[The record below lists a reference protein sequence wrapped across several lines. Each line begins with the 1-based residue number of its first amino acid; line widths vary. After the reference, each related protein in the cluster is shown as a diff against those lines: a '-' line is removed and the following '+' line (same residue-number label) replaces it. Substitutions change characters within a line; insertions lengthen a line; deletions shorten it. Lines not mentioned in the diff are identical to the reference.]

1 MSSKPDFGTLYD
13 YDTAEEIGPATEEQ
27 MLRSLAAARIDN
39 GRGVIQGPAHIR
51 YAHDGTPYYAERLC
65 WVGDILPEQSQ
76 RSREEELRAKL
87 REPRVQLERS
97 DPVPARCRNCG
108 RITSMHDDAA
118 CEEVTRIQGL
128 AP

>member
-1 MSSKPDFGTLYD
+1 MNFPMPDFGTLYD
-13 YDTAEEIGPATEEQ
+13 YNTAEEIGPATEEQ

-51 YAHDGTPYYAERLC
+51 YAHDGTLYYAERLC
-65 WVGDILPEQSQ
+65 WVGDIPPEQSH
-76 RSREEELRAKL
+76 RNREEELYA
-87 REPRVQLERS
+87 
-97 DPVPARCRNCG
+97 PVPARCGNCG

-118 CEEVTRIQGL
+118 CEEVARIQGL